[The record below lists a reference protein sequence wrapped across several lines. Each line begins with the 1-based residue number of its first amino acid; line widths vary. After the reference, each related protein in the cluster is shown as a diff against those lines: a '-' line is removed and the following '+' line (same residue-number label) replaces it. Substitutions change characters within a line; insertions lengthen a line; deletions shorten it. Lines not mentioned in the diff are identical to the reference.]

1 MKDLKIISFITVVG
15 LIAFISET
23 TIFAF
28 PIIFFMGAIML
39 TLYKKIYIYV
49 MVLVFAFIID
59 SLRVSNFGY
68 TPLFLVATI
77 SIIMMYENYSGSKD
91 LLISAII
98 IGMMGFIYTHFMSY
112 SLLLTFTFY
121 LIVVIMYGIFNF
133 LNNKKILPL

>member
-1 MKDLKIISFITVVG
+1 
-15 LIAFISET
+15 
-23 TIFAF
+23 
-28 PIIFFMGAIML
+28 
-39 TLYKKIYIYV
+39 

>member
-39 TLYKKIYIYV
+39 TLYKKIYMYV